1 MKNISSHQIEESLR
15 DFLEGSVWVRGL
27 TAPQMDRVRRDV
39 TAQAYPSGATVLAA
53 GTPSNHWVGV
63 VDGMLKVETVT
74 PEGNSAT
81 FAGVPAGAWLGEGAV
96 LKGELRP
103 YTVVA
108 IRDSVVATMPRTTYM
123 WLLAES
129 HPFALWMIQQLNSRL
144 GYYVAL
150 VQSFRLN
157 NMTKQVAFCLAGL
170 FNQNLYPTARNQVA
184 ISQEE
189 IGRLSGVS
197 RTVANRALREL
208 HHRGV
213 IRMGYGTI
221 EVVEMAALDEL
232 AHGAFD
238 AASPRSLASSADA

>member
-1 MKNISSHQIEESLR
+1 MTNVLMEQALR
-15 DFLEGSVWVRGL
+15 DFLDGSSWVRGL
-27 TAPQMDRVRRDV
+27 TTAQMDRVRHDV
-39 TAQAYPSGATVLAA
+39 TARAYPNGATVLAA
-53 GTPSNHWVGV
+53 GTPSNQWLGV
-63 VDGMLKVETVT
+63 VDGMLKVETMSVD
-74 PEGNSAT
+74 GKSAT

-103 YTVVA
+103 YNVVA
-108 IRDSVVATMPRTTYM
+108 IRDSVVATMPRTTFL

-129 HPFALWMIQQLNSRL
+129 HPFALWIIQQLNARL

-157 NMTKQVAFCLAGL
+157 DTTKQVAYCLAEL
-170 FNQNLYPTARNQVA
+170 FNQDLYPTVRRQVS

-197 RTVANRALREL
+197 RTIANRALREL
-208 HHRGV
+208 HDRGV

-221 EVVEMAALDEL
+221 EVVDMSALNQL
-232 AHGAFD
+232 AHGA
-238 AASPRSLASSADA
+238 